1 MSDQLSFYPNGH
13 PITISRTLSEPQ
25 WLVDTLPS
33 SSYNG
38 SIADV
43 DVLVGSF
50 EMLGMSLSLGLACV
64 YFASLWFLYQEN
76 RTRTSP
82 TPQLPPGRTWV
93 EVAVLTLLSGLTR
106 IERCAKLFPK
116 NLRVFKVK
124 KTDVLGAVVSHE
136 SYGCVGHL
144 AQSTSEST
152 AVHADHGLRHLA
164 VIMDGNRRYGRL
176 LMKEKSNEQQKVDQR
191 NENLPAGPSAAASP
205 KSNGKD
211 LLRIM
216 ATSPLNGH
224 RAGGEKLM
232 EVIEHCVAHHIEML
246 TVYAFSTENWSRT
259 QEEID
264 VLMFLFEHFFQRIR
278 ECASKSGIFIRFIS
292 TEPQLLPPH
301 IFSLMKAVEEET
313 RKISPR
319 RIVVNCCVSYG
330 GRSEI
335 VRACQRLA
343 DRHAA
348 QNEPILFTEEALQR
362 EMLRSVTQSDHEE
375 LDQNLLE
382 DFGGV
387 EPQVLLR
394 TSGEA
399 RISNFLMYET
409 AYSELVFIDKAW
421 PEVDEG
427 DIKSVIGEF
436 CRRQRR
442 FGK

>member
-1 MSDQLSFYPNGH
+1 MSEQLSSFYHSGH
-13 PITISRTLSEPQ
+13 PTTISRTLAEPQ

-38 SIADV
+38 SLADV
-43 DVLVGSF
+43 DVLVGGL

-64 YFASLWFLYQEN
+64 YVVSLWFLYQGQ
-76 RTRTSP
+76 SSSV
-82 TPQLPPGRTWV
+82 LPSHPDRSWV
-93 EVAVLTLLSGLTR
+93 EVGVLTALSALSSV
-106 IERCAKLFPK
+106 EAFAKYVMPK
-116 NLRVFKVK
+116 SLRFFNVK
-124 KTDVLGAVVSHE
+124 ESFANVADRSANNVYGGVGFLSLGAATTTVIE
-136 SYGCVGHL
+136 PN
-144 AQSTSEST
+144 
-152 AVHADHGLRHLA
+152 HGLRHLA
-164 VIMDGNRRYGRL
+164 VIMDGNRRYGKH
-176 LMKEKSNEQQKVDQR
+176 LMKSTSLDASPQVGNSDMTSSQTR
-191 NENLPAGPSAAASP
+191 SASP
-205 KSNGKD
+205 KSSSGKD
-211 LLRIM
+211 ILRVM

-232 EVIEHCVAHHIEML
+232 EVIELCVEHHIDML
-246 TVYAFSTENWSRT
+246 TVYAFSTENWNRA

-278 ECASKSGIFIRFIS
+278 ECAAKSGIFIRFIS

-301 IFSLMKAVEEET
+301 IFSLMKTVEEET

-335 VRACQRLA
+335 VHACQRLA
-343 DRHAA
+343 ERHTA
-348 QNEPILFTEEALQR
+348 QSTPLVFTEGALQR
-362 EMLRSVTQSDHEE
+362 EMLRSVTQCEHEDE
-375 LDQNLLE
+375 DDQVLE

-387 EPQVLLR
+387 EPHVLLR

-409 AYSELVFIDKAW
+409 AYSEFVFVDKAW
-421 PEVDEG
+421 PEINGG
-427 DIKSVIGEF
+427 DIKAVIGEF